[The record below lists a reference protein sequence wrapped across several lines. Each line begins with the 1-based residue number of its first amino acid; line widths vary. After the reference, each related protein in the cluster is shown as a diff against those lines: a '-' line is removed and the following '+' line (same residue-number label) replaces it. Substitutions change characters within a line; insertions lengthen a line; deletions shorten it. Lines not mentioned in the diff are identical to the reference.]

1 MLQWHIIKM
10 PAKKHIELRRYLG
23 KEGENM
29 YTESLRLGDNIALL
43 RHKKKVT
50 QEELAEFVGVTKAS
64 VSKWETKISMPDIA
78 LLPQI
83 ASYFDITIDE
93 LLGYESQI
101 SLQQAK
107 KIYQGFAN
115 DFATQPFDEVYENV
129 KAHIKK
135 YYSCYS
141 FLHQMC
147 CLLLNHFMIAPTK
160 EYSILVLEETEKLC
174 NHILADCKDIGL
186 CNDTRMLLALIDLQL
201 GKTMEVVDN
210 LEELIEHYR
219 ITAQCDTTLTQAYIA
234 NGQMDKADENM
245 QISIYSHLMSMVSS
259 AVLSLTIH
267 VNDLSLCEETI
278 RRMDA
283 VMDVFHMDTLN
294 ANAAAVFSYHAA
306 IVYCVHQKYQE
317 TLNRLDCYVKHCIDL
332 LSMDELRL
340 GGDEY
345 FNKVDAWYERME
357 LGGIAPRSKKLVWES
372 VEESLK
378 NPVFD
383 SIRKDAQFDMWYKK
397 IEGGKK
403 NG

>member
-1 MLQWHIIKM
+1 
-10 PAKKHIELRRYLG
+10 
-23 KEGENM
+23 M
-29 YTESLRLGDNIALL
+29 YVESLRLGDNIALL

-83 ASYFDITIDE
+83 ASYFDVTIDE

-101 SLQQAK
+101 SMQQAK
-107 KIYQGFAN
+107 KIYQSFAN
-115 DFATQPFDEVYENV
+115 DFANQPFDEVYGNV

-135 YYSCYS
+135 YYACYS

-147 CLLLNHFMIAPTK
+147 CLLLNHYMIAPTQ

-174 NHILADCKDIGL
+174 NHILTDCKDIGL
-186 CNDTRMLLALIDLQL
+186 CNDTRMLLAIIDLQL
-201 GKTMEVVDN
+201 GKTTEVVDN

-219 ITAQCDTTLTQAYIA
+219 ITAQCDTTLTQAYLA
-234 NGQMDKADENM
+234 NGQLDKADENM
-245 QISIYSHLMSMVSS
+245 QISIYIHLMSMVSC
-259 AVLSLTIH
+259 AVQSLTIH
-267 VNDLSLCEETI
+267 INDLSLCEETI

-294 ANAAAVFSYHAA
+294 TNVAAVFSYHAA
-306 IVYCVHQKYQE
+306 IVYCVHQKFEE
-317 TLNRLDCYVKHCIDL
+317 TLKCLDRYVKLCIDL
-332 LSMDELRL
+332 LSKDEIKL

-345 FNKVDAWYERME
+345 FTKVDAWYERLE

-372 VEESLK
+372 VEESLQ

-383 SIRKDAQFDMWYKK
+383 AIRKQPEFDIWKNEIK
-397 IEGGKK
+397 GGKQ